1 MKSAEEFLRQFS
13 ADDVEA
19 CSTTERD
26 LQHENAELAEL
37 ARKIENRAVALL
49 AIREHGARELKAKLL
64 SKFPETDELLA
75 ECQESAGLVGRVVE
89 QVIEH
94 CQQRNWQSDDRYIEQ
109 AVHSLMEK
117 GQGPLKI
124 RQKLQ
129 QACERSDLIEAHLEM
144 DQADW
149 LDRIQAVLLKKYGE
163 TARPQNRN
171 EQAKRMRFLQS
182 RGFPPELIWKAFR

>member
-1 MKSAEEFLRQFS
+1 MKSAEEFLRQFP

-64 SKFPETDELLA
+64 TKFPETDELLA
-75 ECQESAGLVGRVVE
+75 ECQESAGLVRRLVSE
-89 QVIEH
+89 VIQH
-94 CQQRNWQSDDRYIEQ
+94 CQQRNWQSDERYIEQ
-109 AVHSLMEK
+109 AVRSLMEK

-129 QACERSDLIEAHLEM
+129 QTCERTDLIEAFLDFEA
-144 DQADW
+144 ADW
-149 LDRIQAVLLKKYGE
+149 LEVIHGVLLKKYGE
-163 TARPQNRN
+163 TAKPQSRN